1 MRERS
6 EFMNSNELK
15 SIIES
20 ARISNGVSQRE
31 LAKLSGI
38 NRSTLNDIINGKIK
52 KVDVD
57 SLKKIAETLDLSLTK
72 LLEVAGYNEF
82 LNFLSSDKYK
92 NKSTND
98 LKEIIEKYKKSELD
112 LLDFD
117 AQKRKKVRIARQ
129 QLFNTV
135 EHLKIMKENKDSL
148 YTIDK
153 AIEEIKF
160 AFDELLT
167 AEYKYD
173 YSKLPK
179 DMQVNICLKGQVIQK
194 QKKKSTDVEDYAEIL
209 TPTEI
214 KEIICKSFK
223 DSTVGSDG
231 YIYGSYMGTKYCI
244 LCKNIS
250 YNRYQHMPFKIKWN
264 VGYLFIKK
272 SAVY

>member
-179 DMQVNICLKGQVIQK
+179 DM
-194 QKKKSTDVEDYAEIL
+194 
-209 TPTEI
+209 
-214 KEIICKSFK
+214 
-223 DSTVGSDG
+223 
-231 YIYGSYMGTKYCI
+231 
-244 LCKNIS
+244 
-250 YNRYQHMPFKIKWN
+250 
-264 VGYLFIKK
+264 
-272 SAVY
+272 

>member
-20 ARISNGVSQRE
+20 ARISKGVSQRE

-38 NRSTLNDIINGKIK
+38 SRSTLNDIINGKIK

-72 LLEVAGYNEF
+72 LLEVTGYNEF
-82 LNFLSSDKYK
+82 LDFLSSDKYK

-117 AQKRKKVRIARQ
+117 TQKRNKVRNARQ
-129 QLFNTV
+129 KLFYTM
-135 EHLKIMKENKDSL
+135 EHLEIMQKNKESL
-148 YTIDK
+148 YTVDK
-153 AIEEIKF
+153 AIEDIKI
-160 AFDELLT
+160 AFDELET
-167 AEYKYD
+167 VEEKYD

-179 DMQVNICLKGQVIQK
+179 
-194 QKKKSTDVEDYAEIL
+194 
-209 TPTEI
+209 
-214 KEIICKSFK
+214 
-223 DSTVGSDG
+223 
-231 YIYGSYMGTKYCI
+231 YM
-244 LCKNIS
+244 
-250 YNRYQHMPFKIKWN
+250 
-264 VGYLFIKK
+264 
-272 SAVY
+272 